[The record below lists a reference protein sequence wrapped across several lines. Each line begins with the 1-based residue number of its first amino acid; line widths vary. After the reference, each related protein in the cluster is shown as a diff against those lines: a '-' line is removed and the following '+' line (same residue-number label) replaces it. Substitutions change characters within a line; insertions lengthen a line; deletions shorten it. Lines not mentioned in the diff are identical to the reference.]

1 MRPIKRPQ
9 SLTAAVLQRLRQSIV
24 EGDLALG
31 QPLSERQLAEMFGV
45 SKTPVREALAQL
57 RHEGLVRILPQR
69 GAFVFTL
76 SAREVMNMCELRLT
90 LEAAALR
97 FAFERDRKGL
107 LDGLKGTV
115 RVMERARAAHDMRA
129 YLNADTAFHEIF
141 FKSCDNPLLADNY
154 SIYLGKIAALRTH
167 LAVKPLHTERSFEEH
182 RDILASV
189 AAGDLQ
195 TTLAILDR
203 HIERTKT
210 TYAETVDDIAAAD
223 KSSGRAA

>member
-1 MRPIKRPQ
+1 MRPITRPK
-9 SLTAAVLQRLRQSIV
+9 SLTATVLDRLRQSIV

-31 QPLSERQLAEMFGV
+31 QPLSERQLAENFGV

-57 RHEGLVRILPQR
+57 RLEGLVRILPQR

-97 FAFERDRKGL
+97 LAFERERDGL
-107 LDGLKGTV
+107 LQGLKGTV
-115 RVMERARAAHDMRA
+115 AEMERARTARNMRS
-129 YLNADTAFHEIF
+129 YLNADTAFHEVF
-141 FKSCDNPLLADNY
+141 FKTCGNPLLADTY
-154 SIYLGKIAALRTH
+154 TIYLGKIAAVRTH

-182 RDILASV
+182 HDILTSLIANDV
-189 AAGDLQ
+189 AK
-195 TTLAILDR
+195 TLKILDR

-210 TYAETVDDIAAAD
+210 TYAETVEDIAAAD
-223 KSSGRAA
+223 KTSGQAA